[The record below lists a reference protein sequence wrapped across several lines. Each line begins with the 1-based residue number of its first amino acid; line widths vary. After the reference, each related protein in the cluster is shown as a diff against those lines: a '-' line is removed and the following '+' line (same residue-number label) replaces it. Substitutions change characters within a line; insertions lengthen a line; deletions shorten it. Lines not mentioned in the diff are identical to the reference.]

1 MKKLLIAA
9 STAALMAGAT
19 AASAVE
25 ISGNVALT
33 NDYKFRGI
41 SQTDEGA
48 AIQGGFDVEFE
59 NGFYLGTWGSN
70 VDFAN
75 SLELDYYGGWAGDLS
90 DNVSIDVGYLY
101 YDYPSSD
108 TDDDYQE
115 IYGSVSFSNFTLGL
129 NYSDDYY
136 LESGEFYYV
145 YADYGFELGDGWG
158 ISLHVGLN
166 QFDEDSTNS
175 GAAFLSNG
183 EDSYVD
189 YSVGVSKEYAGVE
202 WGLSY
207 VGTDLDERDYF
218 GTDLGDGTVVFSI
231 SKSL

>member
-9 STAALMAGAT
+9 STAAVMTGAT
-19 AASAVE
+19 MASAVE
-25 ISGNVALT
+25 ISGNVTLT

-48 AIQGGFDVEFE
+48 AIQGGFDVAFD

-75 SLELDYYGGWAGDLS
+75 SLELDYYGGWAGDLTDS
-90 DNVSIDVGYLY
+90 VSVDVGYLY

-108 TDDDYQE
+108 TEDDYQE
-115 IYGSVSFSNFTLGL
+115 VYGSVSFADFTLGL
-129 NYSDDYY
+129 AYSDDYY

-158 ISLHVGLN
+158 VSLHVGMN
-166 QFDEDSTNS
+166 EFDDA
-175 GAAFLSNG
+175 GVFLSDNA
-183 EDSYVD
+183 DSYID

-202 WGLSY
+202 WGLAY
-207 VGTDLDERDYF
+207 VGTDLDEDEVF
-218 GTDLGDGTVVFSI
+218 GEDWGDGKLIFSI